1 MQNGLYL
8 GSYCSSGLSWFSAID
23 NGNVSLLWH
32 FEVEKK
38 NILIDFSILRREQ
51 FYTSKYKNFSL
62 VKQHYQWIKDN
73 E

>member
-38 NILIDFSILRREQ
+38 YFDWFLDFKKRTILHF
-51 FYTSKYKNFSL
+51 K
-62 VKQHYQWIKDN
+62 V
-73 E
+73 